1 MYILM
6 NKPIIIESNQP
17 GPTVV
22 ILGGVHGNETCGVEA
37 LKALQNITIDSGTL
51 ILIYGNPQA
60 IEQNVRYVEQN
71 LNRMFCDDERLTS
84 ELKRSYEYQR
94 SREILPY
101 LHAADY
107 SLDLHASFTP
117 DSEPFIICE
126 SNSLALVQYLPQD
139 RVCYGF
145 TRLEPGG
152 TDGYMNEL
160 GKVGICIECGYLANP
175 KSTQSA
181 IRSAQLFLQALGMLP
196 AVNLVINKKQ
206 FYVEAYE
213 LYYTK
218 TDSFRLTR
226 SFQDFEV
233 IKANEIIGFDGNEAI
248 ISRADQMI
256 LFARERSVVGA
267 EAFLLVK
274 KL

>member
-1 MYILM
+1 M
-6 NKPIIIESNQP
+6 NKPIVIDSNQS

-22 ILGGVHGNETCGVEA
+22 ILGGVHGNETCGVQA
-37 LKALQNITIDSGTL
+37 LEHLQDIAIQKGKL
-51 ILIYGNPQA
+51 ILIYGNPLA
-60 IEQNVRYVEQN
+60 IDQNVRFVEQN
-71 LNRMFCDDERLTS
+71 LNRMFCHDEDLS
-84 ELKRSYEYQR
+84 SQLMASYEYRR

-101 LHAADY
+101 LDGADY

-117 DSEPFIICE
+117 ESEPFIICE
-126 SNSLALVQYLPQD
+126 ANALNLVQYLPQD

-152 TDGYMNEL
+152 TDGYMNEQ
-160 GKVGICIECGYLANP
+160 GKVGVCIECGYLADP

-181 IRSAQLFLQALGMLP
+181 IYSALLFLQALGMLP
-196 AVNLVINKKQ
+196 AVNLVPNKKQ

-218 TDSFRLTR
+218 TDCFRLAR
-226 SFQDFEV
+226 SFQDLEV
-233 IKANEIIGFDGNEAI
+233 IKANQIIGFDGDEAI
-248 ISRADQMI
+248 ISRTDQMI
-256 LFARERSVVGA
+256 LFARERLVVGA
-267 EAFLLVK
+267 EAFLLAK

>member
-1 MYILM
+1 M

-37 LKALQNITIDSGTL
+37 LKTLHNITIDRGTL

-71 LNRMFCDDERLTS
+71 LNRMFCDDAGLTS
-84 ELKRSYEYQR
+84 ELKVSYEYQR

-126 SNSLALVQYLPQD
+126 SNALALVQYLPQD

-160 GKVGICIECGYLANP
+160 GKVGICIECGYLADP
-175 KSTQSA
+175 K
-181 IRSAQLFLQALGMLP
+181 
-196 AVNLVINKKQ
+196 NL
-206 FYVEAYE
+206 AY
-213 LYYTK
+213 
-218 TDSFRLTR
+218 
-226 SFQDFEV
+226 
-233 IKANEIIGFDGNEAI
+233 
-248 ISRADQMI
+248 
-256 LFARERSVVGA
+256 
-267 EAFLLVK
+267 
-274 KL
+274 

>member
-1 MYILM
+1 M

-37 LKALQNITIDSGTL
+37 LNVLQNITIARGTL

-71 LNRMFCDDERLTS
+71 LNRMFCNDERLTS
-84 ELKRSYEYQR
+84 ELKVSYEYKR

-126 SNSLALVQYLPQD
+126 SNALALVQYLPQD

-152 TDGYMNEL
+152 TDGFMNEL
-160 GKVGICIECGYLANP
+160 GKVGICIECGYLADP
-175 KSTQSA
+175 KSTRSA
-181 IRSAQLFLQALGMLP
+181 ILSAQLFLQVLGMLP
-196 AVNLVINKKQ
+196 AVNLVPNKKQ
-206 FYVEAYE
+206 YYVEAYE

-218 TDSFRLTR
+218 TDCFRLAR
-226 SFQDFEV
+226 SFQDFETMQV
-233 IKANEIIGFDGNEAI
+233 GETIGYDGDVAVV
-248 ISRADQMI
+248 SHAKQMI
-256 LFARERSVVGA
+256 LFARDRSAVGA

-274 KL
+274 RTP

>member
-1 MYILM
+1 M
-6 NKPIIIESNQP
+6 NQPIIIESNEP

-37 LKALQNITIDSGTL
+37 LKVLQNFTIDKGKL

-60 IEQNVRYVEQN
+60 IKQNVRYVEQN
-71 LNRMFCDDERLTS
+71 LNRMFCEDDRLTA
-84 ELKRSYEYQR
+84 ELKACYEYQR

-101 LHAADY
+101 LDAADY

-126 SNSLALVQYLPQD
+126 SHALPLVQYLPPN

-152 TDGYMNEL
+152 TDGYMNEQ
-160 GKVGICIECGYLANP
+160 GKVGVCVECGYLGDP
-175 KSTQSA
+175 KSTQLA
-181 IRSAQLFLQALGMLP
+181 IQSAQLFLAALGMLP
-196 AVNLVINKKQ
+196 PTSLSVNTNQ
-206 FYVEAYE
+206 YYVEAYE

-218 TDSFRLTR
+218 TDCFRLAR
-226 SFQDFEV
+226 SFQDFETITIGETIGYDGSNEV
-233 IKANEIIGFDGNEAI
+233 ISPIE
-248 ISRADQMI
+248 QMI